1 MLFSKLPIVFLS
13 AIASEKNGSTNSTIA
28 TYILSHLDEMKYIG
42 ITEFANKCNVSSSSI
57 SRFCKEIGLEN
68 FSELKSIISNIEF
81 YEDKEEKS
89 DIYSERMVSYAKS
102 ITDSIK
108 QVSASLPEK
117 LMKELLID
125 IHRYKRI
132 ATFGLMKA
140 ETAALILQSDLLNYK
155 KNIYTNLSYKEQM
168 GFIEESSEDT
178 LIIIFTYTGSY
189 FKYNDRRNYMN
200 KKNIPKIW
208 MISGENEDEPHYI
221 YKKITFSS
229 PQDYISHPYQLDF
242 VATTLAQEYGYY
254 ISRIDKNENEET
266 T

>member
-42 ITEFANKCNVSSSSI
+42 ITEFANKCNVSNSSI

-68 FSELKSIISNIEF
+68 FSELKSIISSIEF
-81 YEDKEEKS
+81 HEDEEIKS
-89 DIYSERMVSYAKS
+89 DNYSDRMMNYAQS
-102 ITDSIK
+102 ITNSIL
-108 QVSASLPEK
+108 QVSSSLSEE
-117 LMKELLID
+117 LMKELLVD
-125 IHRYKRI
+125 IHRFKKI

-168 GFIEESSEDT
+168 EFIEESSDDT

-208 MISGENEDEPHYI
+208 MISGENEDEPHYV

-254 ISRIDKNENEET
+254 LSKTNKKDEPKL
-266 T
+266 